1 MPPLSFCLIVKRL
14 ITWPSTIY
22 NLLAVPAFLAPDEV
36 AVAVLVAVFVP
47 YPDFVLVPFIN
58 F

>member
-1 MPPLSFCLIVKRL
+1 MPPLSSCLTIKSL
-14 ITWPSTIY
+14 IIHSSTIY
-22 NLLAVPAFLAPDEV
+22 NLLAVPAFLAPEEV